1 MNNKTNT
8 QTQNNEAISKRNVE
22 LENGIL
28 TAFIALDRAKHLL
41 EDTVDEYFGA
51 FNEENKDSHSA
62 IIFKFSRYRAY
73 TECASI
79 LISDAYY
86 ELQKLGASRFVE

>member
-8 QTQNNEAISKRNVE
+8 QTQNNEAIFKRNVE

-28 TAFIALDRAKHLL
+28 TAFIALDRAKHLI
-41 EDTVDEYFGA
+41 EGTVDEFFDCY
-51 FNEENKDSHSA
+51 NVDDENKHSS
-62 IIFKFSRYRAY
+62 IIFDFSKYRAY